1 MIFIKAKILH
11 IVLLTALI
19 SGAFFGFK
27 LYQTEQPLTF
37 TVKYQIF
44 LPPGMKGSGIEER
57 QVAYKEVVLPVA
69 GTYRVS
75 FTGNCTLYIQTA
87 EGLTRNPERISVSN
101 RALRIV
107 ILNQTTDVTVRLT
120 PEGSLPSSPIILLL
134 LGGVI
139 GYAFGVF
146 KFE

>member
-11 IVLLTALI
+11 IVLLAALL
-19 SGAFFGFK
+19 SGIFFGVK
-27 LYQTEQPLTF
+27 LYQTEKPLTF
-37 TVKYQIF
+37 TIKYQLF
-44 LPPGMKGSGIEER
+44 LPPGMKGSDIEEH
-57 QVAYKEVVLPVA
+57 QVAYKEVVLPAA

-87 EGLTRNPERISVSN
+87 DGLTKNPERISVSN

-120 PEGSLPSSPIILLL
+120 PEKNVPYSPIILLL

-139 GYAFGVF
+139 GYAFRVF
-146 KFE
+146 RFE